1 MLYSEQI
8 PDNLGIIFRKEYE
21 DLRDSTVKDFE
32 KYTGLKVDSH
42 REVRLPNNSQ
52 ILFRHIEEL
61 NNIQNVNLGWFAIEQ
76 GDELETD
83 NEFFM
88 LFGRLRRQ
96 VMPSGYFRDLG
107 LPERSG
113 FVICN
118 AGEHWIKNLWKQ
130 SKLED
135 SELFEATTWDNAD
148 VLPKDFL
155 DGLRI
160 LEKNKNEIYR
170 QYVMNDWSVSP
181 DQLILIPTSLLESLK
196 ELDLLKPK
204 TKKIISCDPAIG
216 GDECV
221 VQVFDTGN
229 IIEQKILHDRDTMK
243 VAGELM
249 LTGATHKIT
258 DYIIDSIGVGKGIV
272 DRLNELGMSVQAFNS
287 AEKSLDERFYN
298 RRVEAY
304 WYVMEQMRD
313 KKIEYP
319 QDTELRKQLSSV
331 RYKVIS
337 SNGRVQLEAKDKI
350 KERLGRSPDRADAY
364 CMGVWGLQFVNE
376 WQPRDKWYRPQRYEY
391 AFNPNTV

>member
-196 ELDLLKPK
+196 ELDLLKLK

-229 IIEQKILHDRDTMK
+229 IIEQKIDM
-243 VAGELM
+243 
-249 LTGATHKIT
+249 
-258 DYIIDSIGVGKGIV
+258 
-272 DRLNELGMSVQAFNS
+272 FN
-287 AEKSLDERFYN
+287 K
-298 RRVEAY
+298 
-304 WYVMEQMRD
+304 
-313 KKIEYP
+313 
-319 QDTELRKQLSSV
+319 
-331 RYKVIS
+331 
-337 SNGRVQLEAKDKI
+337 
-350 KERLGRSPDRADAY
+350 
-364 CMGVWGLQFVNE
+364 
-376 WQPRDKWYRPQRYEY
+376 
-391 AFNPNTV
+391 NPNQESFQEILIFLFENSRHPHFWNRLLQLQEKYDKLLKHCDYLEDENEKLNHQFSS